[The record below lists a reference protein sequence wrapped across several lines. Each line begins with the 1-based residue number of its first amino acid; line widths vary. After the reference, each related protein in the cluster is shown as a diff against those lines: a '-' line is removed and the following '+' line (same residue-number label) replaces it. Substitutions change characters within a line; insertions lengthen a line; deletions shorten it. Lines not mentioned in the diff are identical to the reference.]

1 MLMTEPGYKIS
12 AQSLACSKALPSI
25 RQESSRKLGWT
36 SLLLDHHWFTSSR
49 DDYSS
54 IVTPD
59 QTIGLAVAGR
69 YDLDIYRGGRWHRSV
84 RQPGS
89 IGMGRGGEPTRGRL
103 TIAPNR
109 MAESALL
116 YLPDG
121 QLQAAF
127 EHLRRIGHPAQAP
140 SFNVLVERDPA
151 VAQMFANL
159 MQAMRN
165 GVDELYA
172 GTAAAWLAV
181 HLVTRYGMNAGQD
194 ENRSAGTITDSRLAR
209 VIELMSVRFA
219 DELTLE
225 DLASEACI
233 SKYHFA
239 RLFRQKMDCAPY
251 AFLTEIRMDTARRLL
266 ATSDLPIAEIAI
278 SCGYPV
284 PANFSAAFLARYGIT
299 PSAFRTEHQ
308 GHGVLRR

>member
-1 MLMTEPGYKIS
+1 MTEPGYKI
-12 AQSLACSKALPSI
+12 ATQSLACLKALPSV
-25 RQESSRKLGWT
+25 RQESSRALGWT
-36 SLLLDHHWFTSSR
+36 SLLLDRHWFTSSK

-54 IVTPD
+54 IITPD

-69 YDLDIYRGGRWHRSV
+69 YDLDIYRGGRWHRSI

-116 YLPDG
+116 YLPHG

-127 EHLRRIGHPAQAP
+127 EHLRRIGQSAQTP

-159 MQAMRN
+159 MQAMRS

-181 HLVTRYGMNAGQD
+181 HLVTRYGINAGMD

-225 DLASEACI
+225 NLANEACI

-239 RLFRQKMDCAPY
+239 RLFRQKVGCTPF
-251 AFLTEIRMDTARRLL
+251 AFLTEIRMDTACRLL
-266 ATSDLPIAEIAI
+266 ATSELPIAEIAVA
-278 SCGYPV
+278 CGYPV
-284 PANFSAAFLARYGIT
+284 PANFSAAFLARYELA
-299 PSAFRTEHQ
+299 PSAFRSK
-308 GHGVLRR
+308 RRNYCL